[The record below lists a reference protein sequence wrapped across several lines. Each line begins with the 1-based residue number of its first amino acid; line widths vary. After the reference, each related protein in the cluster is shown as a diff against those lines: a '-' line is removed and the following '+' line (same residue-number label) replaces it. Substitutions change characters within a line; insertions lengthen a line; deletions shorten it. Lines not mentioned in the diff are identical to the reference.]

1 MLNPPS
7 DTMQYRC
14 AIVDDEPLALDI
26 LESYIQRTP
35 YLELVTKSLELKTIA
50 DLVAERKVDVVF
62 MDVNLRGDNTK
73 EYISRLMQN
82 DCVFILVTAY
92 SSREVQH
99 LFHRGKRGYLG
110 KPASYKKFVG
120 EMERL
125 KIACS

>member
-1 MLNPPS
+1 MSNPPC

-14 AIVDDEPLALDI
+14 AIIDDEPLALDI

-35 YLELVTKSLELKTIA
+35 YLELVTRSLEL
-50 DLVAERKVDVVF
+50 DRVAELITERKVDVVF
-62 MDVNLRGDNTK
+62 MDVNLRGDNR

-99 LFHRGKRGYLG
+99 LFRREKRGYLG

-125 KIACS
+125 KITSS

>member
-1 MLNPPS
+1 
-7 DTMQYRC
+7 MQYRC
-14 AIVDDEPLALDI
+14 AIIDDEPLALDI

-35 YLELVTKSLELKTIA
+35 YLELVTKSLELKTVA
-50 DLVAERKVDVVF
+50 DLIAERKVDVVF
-62 MDVNLRGDNTK
+62 MDVNLRGDNR

-125 KIACS
+125 KIASS